1 MQLDERKNP
10 VHLHLA
16 KLLYIFAVALLFCL
30 LYLSRADEIYTV
42 WGTMHPMFLP
52 MFIATT
58 LLLLTIIFTTEKIE
72 YKLFFI
78 ILHSILAHSFFVI
91 MFPAGNLGVQQAIL
105 GQTRLVFDN
114 IIYHGLGW
122 AREGLPLQIYVSLR
136 GENLQTAFSVI
147 FARMLCV
154 DVYWSHLLLV
164 PLLWGT
170 FVPVV
175 TFMVSKTLGV
185 KENISVFSSLM
196 VSAFPANIFW
206 GAASIPNGLGYL
218 FFFCFV
224 YFLLKY
230 LKSNRRKNRFLVVT
244 FFFASF
250 LSHYLAGTVA
260 LSLLL
265 LANGVR
271 TYQKEK
277 RSSPVSARFMLL
289 LAFIFCT
296 SIMPFTLVY
305 RGFFYPTANTYFSLQ
320 KLYEG
325 PFAEILSSLL
335 LGSYFDLISREA
347 YMTTLIFGI
356 APLLGLIGMAYIL
369 GTGVKRSPKRS
380 VNPSMLFLFLGL
392 LMIIVDDRIVKF
404 FLMNTP
410 FVETERL
417 WLFRDFMLVPF
428 LALFIGVTIQKTC
441 TLLDI
446 VSRNIAIFLR
456 KTATHRFSKTFSI
469 FTQIPSHKAA
479 RLARA
484 LTYVTLLTI
493 VSGWITASVY
503 YAYPH
508 WAPLQTTS
516 YELEAAKY
524 IEAITN
530 ERYIVICD
538 SWIILAGGMIV
549 GINHPEAYYFSSVDC
564 HGAALFIEMKKNA
577 TNETMIEAKN
587 TNNATTTYFIIEKP
601 RLGKIEYKRIKSQ
614 AIQNGLKTLPIPRA
628 VSHYQDE
635 EKLCIFYHKE

>member
-1 MQLDERKNP
+1 MQLDERKDP

-42 WGTMHPMFLP
+42 WETMHPMFLP

-58 LLLLTIIFTTEKIE
+58 LLLLTIIFTTEKTE
-72 YKLFFI
+72 YKLLFI
-78 ILHSILAHSFFVI
+78 ILHSILSHSFFVI
-91 MFPAGNLGVQQAIL
+91 MFPAGSLGVQQAVL

-114 IIYHGLGW
+114 IIHHGFGW
-122 AREGLPLQIYVSLR
+122 TREGLPLQIYVSLR
-136 GENLQTAFSVI
+136 GESLQTAFSVI

-196 VSAFPANIFW
+196 VSAFPANISW
-206 GAASIPNGLGYL
+206 GAASIPNGLSYL

-230 LKSNRRKNRFLVVT
+230 LKSDRRKNLFLVAI
-244 FFFASF
+244 FFSASF

-265 LANGVR
+265 LANSVR
-271 TYQKEK
+271 TYRKEK
-277 RSSPVSARFMLL
+277 RSSLVSARFMLL
-289 LAFIFCT
+289 LSFTFCA

-305 RGFFYPTANTYFSLQ
+305 RRFFYPTANTYFSLQ

-325 PFAEILSSLL
+325 SFAEMLSSLL

-347 YMTTLIFGI
+347 YMTTLVFGI
-356 APLLGLIGMAYIL
+356 ATLLGLIGIIYIL
-369 GTGVKRSPKRS
+369 GTSVKKPPKRS
-380 VNPSMLFLFLGL
+380 VKPSILFLFLGL

-404 FLMNTP
+404 FMMNTP
-410 FVETERL
+410 FVEIERL

-428 LALFIGVTIQKTC
+428 LALFIGATIQRTC
-441 TLLDI
+441 TILDI
-446 VSRNIAIFLR
+446 MSRNVAVFLR
-456 KTATHRFSKTFSI
+456 KTVAHKFSKPFS
-469 FTQIPSHKAA
+469 FFRQISSHKAVRPA
-479 RLARA
+479 HA
-484 LTYVTLLTI
+484 LTYFTLLTI
-493 VSGWITASVY
+493 VSGWITASIY

-538 SWIILAGGMIV
+538 SWTILAGGMIV
-549 GINHPEAYYFSSVDC
+549 GIKNPEAYYFSSVDP
-564 HGAALFIEMKKNA
+564 HGASLFIEMKKNA
-577 TNETMIEAKN
+577 TNETMIKAMN
-587 TNNATTTYFIIEKP
+587 TNNATTTYFIIEEP
-601 RLGKIEYKRIKSQ
+601 RLGLGEYKRIKSQ
-614 AIQNGLKTLPIPRA
+614 AMQNGLNTLPLPRQ
-628 VSHYQDE
+628 VSHYRDE
-635 EKLCIFYHKE
+635 EKLCIFYYKE